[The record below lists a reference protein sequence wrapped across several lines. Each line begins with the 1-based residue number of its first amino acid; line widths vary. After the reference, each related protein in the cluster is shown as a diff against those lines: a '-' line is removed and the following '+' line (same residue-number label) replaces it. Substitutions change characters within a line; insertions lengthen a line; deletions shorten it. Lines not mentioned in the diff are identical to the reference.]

1 MLLEP
6 AVHAAPH
13 SVSQCCYQDIIN
25 ILAITRCMLLHVSEQ
40 AELGTSRIPEG
51 GICDSDSEAATSWS
65 YVWSAFVAAAH
76 VH

>member
-51 GICDSDSEAATSWS
+51 GI
-65 YVWSAFVAAAH
+65 
-76 VH
+76 